1 MRKPS
6 NLVFAVMFLAGI
18 MISLT
23 MCKKEDPVIE
33 DPVIVATS
41 LAIDAGNG
49 QEMTV
54 QKELSNPVVVIVTDQ
69 EGNPFEGG
77 KVNFTVEEGSLSD
90 TSVISG
96 ADGKASTNWTLGS
109 TVGTQTLTVTAL
121 QADGK
126 TPLSGSP
133 LSITAIG
140 HDKTS
145 IKDIDNNFYK
155 VVQVNDKYWMAEN
168 LKTTKYNDGTDI
180 PNTTDSSEWAQTD
193 SAAYCWLDND
203 IANKN
208 EYGALY
214 NRYTVSNKNLCP
226 TGWHVPSKS
235 EWDALI
241 AGLGGSS
248 IAGGLLKEEGTA
260 HWLAPNT
267 GANNI
272 SGFSAF
278 GTGRRSYDSVFEWKD
293 ELGSFWSTTDKGGG
307 YSYYLLLRNNN
318 TEAVTNGAADFNYGF
333 SVRCTKD

>member
-23 MCKKEDPVIE
+23 MCKKEDPVM
-33 DPVIVATS
+33 VATS

-69 EGNPFEGG
+69 EGNPFEGV
-77 KVNFTVEEGSLSD
+77 KVNFTVEEGSISD

-133 LSITAIG
+133 LLVTAVGLYIT
-140 HDKTS
+140 
-145 IKDIDNNFYK
+145 IKDIDDNAYK
-155 VVQVNDKYWMAEN
+155 VVQINDKYWMAEN
-168 LKTTKYNDGTDI
+168 LRTTKYNDGTDI
-180 PNTTDSSEWAQTD
+180 PMIEDPIEWAQTN
-193 SAAYCWLDND
+193 SAAYCWGSYYD
-203 IANKN
+203 AGV
-208 EYGALY
+208 YY
-214 NRYTVSNKNLCP
+214 NRYTVNNKNLCP

-241 AGLGGSS
+241 NGLGGPS

-260 HWLAPNT
+260 HWSAPNT
-267 GANNI
+267 GANNTN
-272 SGFSAF
+272 GFSAF
-278 GTGRRSYDSVFEWKD
+278 GAGRCSYNKGIFEY
-293 ELGSFWSTTDKGGG
+293 EGEVANFWSTTVGGSN
-307 YSYYLLLRNNN
+307 SYYLRLRNNN
-318 TEAVTNGAADFNYGF
+318 TEAVTNLAAAFNYGF